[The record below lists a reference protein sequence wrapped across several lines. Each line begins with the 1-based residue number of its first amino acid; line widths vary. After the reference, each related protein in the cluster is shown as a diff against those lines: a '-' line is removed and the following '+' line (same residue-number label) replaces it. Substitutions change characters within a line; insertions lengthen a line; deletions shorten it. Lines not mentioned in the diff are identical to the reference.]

1 MKFITLDKKTK
12 QRVIDTYREA
22 FTYAAEPFEPMI
34 LCGYEFELLE
44 ENQTSKFVRLYQ
56 ITTEYT
62 EHTKTNWPWIR
73 WKLDVVYE
81 VHKDNG
87 SVHYSEK
94 FPLPTSEIHP
104 DNSIELSD
112 LFEPE
117 ACLKA
122 AQDWYADWKLEQE
135 D

>member
-1 MKFITLDKKTK
+1 MKFITLDEKTK
-12 QRVIDTYREA
+12 QRVIDTYRED
-22 FTYAAEPFEPMI
+22 FTYSAEPFEPMI

-62 EHTKTNWPWIR
+62 EDPETNWPWTR
-73 WKLDVVYE
+73 WKLGVVYE

-87 SVHYSEK
+87 SVHYSEN
-94 FPLPTSEIHP
+94 FPLPTSDIHP
-104 DNSIELSD
+104 DTSIELSD

-122 AQDWYADWKLEQE
+122 AQDWLTEHLEQME
-135 D
+135 